1 MKRAVLG
8 RRQQDA
14 VDDAHGLGQ
23 RRPPG
28 SSARVGRRD
37 LVASRQAA
45 QGPPGVGAKQPYD
58 LVQLDDQPVGIG
70 LARGGEAHLAV
81 EIEHDPGAGS
91 VLAEAQAG
99 GFGPGRSLTAEQQ
112 SRRATGS
119 AARTT
124 ATAAATA
131 RSQAV
136 RSGSSTLGC
145 RRRFISLGE
154 ITRLWMHGT
163 ATIVTTVMVRAWRES
178 FAFNGLIARSRIGAC
193 QWSSQ
198 STGSGRRAVA
208 AAKAGPRW
216 TRVAWHGWPVV
227 PRSFVPRSAARRS
240 VAAHRNGRRRPP
252 PTRAA
257 TAGCCCCGWQGGYRR
272 FPSMVKR
279 MLIDATHPEET
290 RAVVLDDRYLVDFD
304 FETSTKLQLKGNI
317 YLAKITRVEPSLQAA
332 FVEYGGNRH
341 GFLAFSEIHPDY
353 YQVPQADRALL
364 EDIEREAATK
374 PGACRP
380 RGRGRRR
387 RAAGRDHHHRRGRG
401 NRRGDGRSGAPSRAT
416 AAQLQDPGGDQ
427 APADHAGAGRQGG
440 ARQQGRGA
448 HHLPVAGRPLLRA
461 DAQHAARRRHQP
473 QDRPGRRPPQAEG
486 DRARA
491 RGPDTAWG

>member
-1 MKRAVLG
+1 MQAQV
-8 RRQQDA
+8 
-14 VDDAHGLGQ
+14 H
-23 RRPPG
+23 
-28 SSARVGRRD
+28 
-37 LVASRQAA
+37 LVAQ
-45 QGPPGVGAKQPYD
+45 
-58 LVQLDDQPVGIG
+58 
-70 LARGGEAHLAV
+70 
-81 EIEHDPGAGS
+81 
-91 VLAEAQAG
+91 
-99 GFGPGRSLTAEQQ
+99 
-112 SRRATGS
+112 
-119 AARTT
+119 
-124 ATAAATA
+124 
-131 RSQAV
+131 
-136 RSGSSTLGC
+136 
-145 RRRFISLGE
+145 

-163 ATIVTTVMVRAWRES
+163 ATIVQHRD
-178 FAFNGLIARSRIGAC
+178 
-193 QWSSQ
+193 
-198 STGSGRRAVA
+198 GSGLARIVRVQWVVCPVANRYLPVAVSISRFRPTGRAPL
-208 AAKAGPRW
+208 PRQG
-216 TRVAWHGWPVV
+216 RAQRLPWHGRSVDH
-227 PRSFVPRSAARRS
+227 RSFVLPLAARRS
-240 VAAHRNGRRRPP
+240 VAPRRNDCRRPP
-252 PTRAA
+252 PTWVA

-374 PGACRP
+374 PGGCRS

-387 RAAGRDHHHRRGRG
+387 RAAGRDDHHRRRRG
-401 NRRGDGRSGAPSRAT
+401 DGRGDGRSGAPARPA

-440 ARQQGRGA
+440 ARQQGCGP
-448 HHLPVAGRPLLRA
+448 HHLPVAGRALLRA

-473 QDRPGRRPPQAEG
+473 QDRAGRRPPQAQG
-486 DRARA
+486 DRAASSRS
-491 RGPDTAWG
+491 RTAWG